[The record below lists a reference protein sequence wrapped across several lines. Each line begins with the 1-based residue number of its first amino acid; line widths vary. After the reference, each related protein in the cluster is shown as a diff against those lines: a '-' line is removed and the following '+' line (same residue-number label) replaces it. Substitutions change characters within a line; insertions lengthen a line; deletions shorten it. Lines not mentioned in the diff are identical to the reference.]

1 MTERGDTGMK
11 TGNKCEVCTHPDKT
25 TIEERM
31 LSGVSVRKL
40 ADEFNIGRM
49 SVQRHRQNHL
59 PHELIKSKK
68 LQEMKTADDL
78 VSRIEGLYEKAI
90 HLITIAEQDK
100 KYQPAVSA
108 IKEARSSLELL
119 AKISGELKTGTTINL
134 TYSPQW
140 VNLRAV
146 LVDTLQEYPEVCGK
160 VVHALEEAEK
170 VEVIDC

>member
-1 MTERGDTGMK
+1 MK
-11 TGNKCEVCTHPDKT
+11 QGQKCSVCTHPDVNL
-25 TIEERM
+25 INERM
-31 LSGVSVRKL
+31 LTGVSVR
-40 ADEFNIGRM
+40 AIAEEFDIGRM
-49 SVQRHRQNHL
+49 AVQRHRHNHL
-59 PHELIKSKK
+59 PHELVKSKK
-68 LQEMKTADDL
+68 LQEMAAADDL
-78 VSRIEGLYEKAI
+78 VTRIESLYEKAI
-90 HLITIAEQDK
+90 HLITIAEKDK

-146 LVDTLQEYPEVCGK
+146 LVDTLHEYPEVCSK
-160 VVHALEEAEK
+160 VVAALEEAEK